1 MAKKL
6 GNDYRLWI
14 ESSTPGTYN
23 QILGQQ
29 SLSYS
34 RTSNQIDISDKNNSP
49 YALSAAG
56 LFDVSISLE
65 GLADLPDATGY
76 TLLETK
82 FLAQTPWKF
91 QIRKAGSS
99 GVDADK
105 VFAATLNILELST
118 SFGQNGAV
126 SYSAKFGLSIAPT
139 TDALA

>member
-34 RTSNQIDISDKNNSP
+34 RSSNQIDVSDKNNSP

-82 FLAQTPWKF
+82 FLAQTAVEVPDQEGRHLWRGRGQGVRRDPEHPGAF
-91 QIRKAGSS
+91 DRVPAERGGQI
-99 GVDADK
+99 
-105 VFAATLNILELST
+105 
-118 SFGQNGAV
+118 
-126 SYSAKFGLSIAPT
+126 
-139 TDALA
+139 

>member
-14 ESSTPGTYN
+14 ESATPGTYN
-23 QILGQQ
+23 QIAGQQ

-34 RTSNQIDISDKNNSP
+34 RSSQQIDVSDKNNSP

-56 LFDVSISLE
+56 LFDVQVSLE

-82 FLAQTPWKF
+82 FLAQTSWKF
-91 QIRKAGSS
+91 QIRKGGSS
-99 GVDADK
+99 GSGTDV
-105 VFAATLNILELST
+105 VWAATCNILELSNE
-118 SFGQNGAV
+118 FAQNGAV
-126 SYSAKFGLSIAPT
+126 KYTTKLGLASAPT

>member
-34 RTSNQIDISDKNNSP
+34 RSSNQIDVSDKNNSP
-49 YALSAAG
+49 YALTAAG

-65 GLADLPDATGY
+65 GLADLPDATGF

-82 FLAQTPWKF
+82 FLAQTAWKF
-91 QIRKAGSS
+91 QIRKAGS
-99 GVDADK
+99 
-105 VFAATLNILELST
+105 AALTRTRCS
-118 SFGQNGAV
+118 QR
-126 SYSAKFGLSIAPT
+126 P
-139 TDALA
+139 

>member
-34 RTSNQIDISDKNNSP
+34 RSSNQIDVSDKNNSP
-49 YALSAAG
+49 YALTAAG

-82 FLAQTPWKF
+82 FLAQTAWKF
-91 QIRKAGSS
+91 QIRKAGTS

-118 SFGQNGAV
+118 EFPQNGAV
-126 SYSAKFGLSIAPT
+126 KYSAKFGLSIAPT